1 MLSLEQSLRKSFKNK
16 IIYCFTSIPW
26 TGWYDGSIYKWL
38 RHRGLAVN
46 APDWGLAHRFLVGT
60 AVQGNEIFQVQFDV
74 ASSTATCYYGL
85 WLSLVLTGN
94 PYLRSAIGEGLS
106 LPKLRAAWSGI
117 GGCYRKA
124 SSQSPPSRT
133 PKCVT
138 VNGVGCVMWGTCTT
152 STEDL
157 T

>member
-1 MLSLEQSLRKSFKNK
+1 MKTFENQNYILFYFYSLGGMVLTGAS
-16 IIYCFTSIPW
+16 TS
-26 TGWYDGSIYKWL
+26 DCA
-38 RHRGLAVN
+38 HRGLAVN

-60 AVQGNEIFQVQFDV
+60 AVQGTEIFQVQFDV

-94 PYLRSAIGEGLS
+94 PYLRTAIGEGLS

-117 GGCYRKA
+117 GGCYGKA

-133 PKCVT
+133 PKCVMI
-138 VNGVGCVMWGTCTT
+138 NGVGCVMWGTCTT
-152 STEDL
+152 SAEGL

>member
-1 MLSLEQSLRKSFKNK
+1 MG
-16 IIYCFTSIPW
+16 I
-26 TGWYDGSIYKWL
+26 
-38 RHRGLAVN
+38 
-46 APDWGLAHRFLVGT
+46 
-60 AVQGNEIFQVQFDV
+60 AVQGTEIFQVQFDV

-94 PYLRSAIGEGLS
+94 PYLRTAIGEGLS

-117 GGCYRKA
+117 GGCYGKA

-138 VNGVGCVMWGTCTT
+138 INGVGCVMWGTCTT
-152 STEDL
+152 SAEGL